1 MLLLVK
7 SQYIIKEM
15 SSFCTG
21 QAARSAEATA
31 GGGAIWCRCCAGV
44 VCMDVMKWLLF
55 LRHGKLLMAS
65 SKHTGMAGRHASST
79 FCWVIGECFP
89 WTPSLVMKP
98 SRIHGCSV
106 LVVAGELCISDAAAV
121 MNFHVEKSG
130 QFRSTDLQRQL
141 RELGLFNLKKRR
153 LRGPHCSL
161 PAPKGSLQTGEE
173 STLWKGR

>member
-1 MLLLVK
+1 
-7 SQYIIKEM
+7 
-15 SSFCTG
+15 
-21 QAARSAEATA
+21 
-31 GGGAIWCRCCAGV
+31 
-44 VCMDVMKWLLF
+44 
-55 LRHGKLLMAS
+55 
-65 SKHTGMAGRHASST
+65 
-79 FCWVIGECFP
+79 
-89 WTPSLVMKP
+89 MKP

-173 STLWKGR
+173 STL